1 MSRRRSPPRRPQGRG
16 FPRASSPRFAG
27 RVHRGSCS
35 CYNYHMAATSI
46 PTLERRLRELLREH
60 SVTRGDF
67 TLASGRRSTFYI
79 DARRTTMSGEGLVVI
94 GALGLARLTA
104 RGWAPDLVGG
114 LTLGADPV
122 AYAVAAAARAEGMPL
137 DAFSVRKQAKA
148 HGTGKRIEGCFRPG
162 AAVVVVEDVI
172 TTGRSAAEA
181 IAAVTAEGGRDIGAA
196 LADGTPAAGESPPSD
211 AGVVLIAGGGRE
223 ADVVALLPQLSVAP
237 GI

>member
-1 MSRRRSPPRRPQGRG
+1 
-16 FPRASSPRFAG
+16 
-27 RVHRGSCS
+27 
-35 CYNYHMAATSI
+35 MAATSI
-46 PTLERRLRELLREH
+46 PTLERRLRELLRER

-172 TTGRSAAEA
+172 TTGHSAAEA
-181 IAAVTAEGGRDIGAA
+181 IAAVTAEGGRVLGV
-196 LADGTPAAGESPPSD
+196 LA
-211 AGVVLIAGGGRE
+211 VVDREEGGRTTLEQAGHPVE
-223 ADVVALLPQLSVAP
+223 ALVTATDLGLQ
-237 GI
+237 